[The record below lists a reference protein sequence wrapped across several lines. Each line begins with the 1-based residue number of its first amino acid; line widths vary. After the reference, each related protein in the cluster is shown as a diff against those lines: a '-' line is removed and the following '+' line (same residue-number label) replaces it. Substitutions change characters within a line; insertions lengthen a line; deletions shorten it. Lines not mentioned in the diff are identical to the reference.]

1 MKPISSAVLKE
12 ILLALKNS
20 IINTIDNKLSII
32 TSGIF
37 KPSESVPTNNNVKF
51 FSNNGIYEEPIGSYR
66 TMTSDEINNT
76 VNNILNS

>member
-51 FSNNGIYEEPIGSYR
+51 FPI
-66 TMTSDEINNT
+66 MEFMKNLLVVIEQ
-76 VNNILNS
+76 